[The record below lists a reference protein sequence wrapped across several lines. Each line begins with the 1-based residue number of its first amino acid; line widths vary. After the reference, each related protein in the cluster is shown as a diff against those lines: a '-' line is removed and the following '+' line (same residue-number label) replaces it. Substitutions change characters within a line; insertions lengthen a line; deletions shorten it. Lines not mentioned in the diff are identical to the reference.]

1 MALIT
6 VFSAKGAPG
15 ATTTALLLATLWPR
29 PSLLVDADPAGG
41 DVALRLPDAQ
51 GQALDTERGMLSLL
65 PAARRGLVPHTVLSH
80 AQTVLGGQQ
89 VVVGLRGPEQ
99 ARAADTLW
107 PVLAES
113 FASVPGVDVI
123 VDAGQVAS
131 TDKHLALVDRAAVAV
146 AVYRPRISSVM
157 TMRRRL
163 TALSDLLSTSP
174 ATTGVLAIATGKEAH
189 DVESAA
195 ATLRADLPW
204 LRDFG
209 VLADDPAAARM
220 FDGLPVG
227 RPERTMLARTGRRLV
242 DTLVAELG
250 QDATAAGVAVDPGMA
265 GPAGE
270 HLEAEASPGQ
280 ASAAAYDPFAVPAR
294 EPEPGASTR
303 RRGRQRLGRGSR

>member
-15 ATTTALLLATLWPR
+15 ATTTAMLLATLWPR
-29 PSLLVDADPAGG
+29 TSLLVDADPAGG
-41 DVALRLPDAQ
+41 DVALRLPDGQ
-51 GQALDTERGMLSLL
+51 GQALDSERGMLSLL

-99 ARAADTLW
+99 ARAADALW

-113 FASVPGVDVI
+113 FAAFPGVDVI
-123 VDAGQVAS
+123 VDAGQVSS

-157 TMRRRL
+157 TLRRRL

-174 ATTGVLAIATGKEAH
+174 ATTGVLAIADGKETR

-209 VLADDPAAARM
+209 ILADDPAAARM
-220 FDGLPVG
+220 FDGLPVS
-227 RPERTMLARTGRRLV
+227 RPERTMLARTGRRV
-242 DTLVAELG
+242 VERIVAEIG
-250 QDATAAGVAVDPGMA
+250 EAPVPADEAADVTAAPPAVA
-265 GPAGE
+265 
-270 HLEAEASPGQ
+270 
-280 ASAAAYDPFAVPAR
+280 Y
-294 EPEPGASTR
+294 EPSVASTAEPAESSR
-303 RRGRQRLGRGSR
+303 PGRQRLGWGSR